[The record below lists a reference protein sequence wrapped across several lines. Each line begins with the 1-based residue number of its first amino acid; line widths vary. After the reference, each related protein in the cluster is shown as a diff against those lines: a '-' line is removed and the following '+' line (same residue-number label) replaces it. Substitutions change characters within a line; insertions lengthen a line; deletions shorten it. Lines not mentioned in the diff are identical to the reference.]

1 MTTERP
7 GGVPSAADLIEA
19 VTEYLTSDLLPGAE
33 GATRYQL
40 RVAIAAPQIA
50 RAHITRGQAAAADHA
65 EQLAALGVRDD
76 AELAAQIRA
85 GLTPDRYAE
94 VRQVLKR
101 QVDAQVALLPHQGR
115 Q

>member
-1 MTTERP
+1 VSTERTS
-7 GGVPSAADLIEA
+7 GVPSAADLIEA

-40 RVAIAAPQIA
+40 RVAIAALQIA
-50 RAHITRGQAAAADHA
+50 LADLTRGQAAAADHA
-65 EQLAALGVRDD
+65 GQLAALGVRDD

-85 GLTPDRYAE
+85 GLTPDRYAQ
-94 VRQVLKR
+94 VRQVLRR